1 MATFKSAKALA
12 AYHKARAAAFQRSSG
27 AVTAKEAERLRKR
40 VENRALG
47 LTSGTRTTYELQ
59 LLGHPYKRSR
69 RRYTQNERLAR
80 ASLKTARL
88 LPINRQTGRL
98 QDEMKVIA
106 VVRRFGNRSV
116 LTMRLRNRAPYAVYQ
131 LDPEGR
137 GTKTMRPRGFW
148 KALQKS
154 MTIYDARQMHTARI
168 KAKRAAERYLSGRAR

>member
-12 AYHKARAAAFQRSSG
+12 AYHKARAAAFQRESG

-40 VENRALG
+40 VEKRALQ
-47 LTSGTRTTYELQ
+47 LTSGTRTTYELR
-59 LLGHPYKRSR
+59 LLGHPYKRAQ
-69 RRYTQNERLAR
+69 RRYTANERLAR

-98 QDEMKVIA
+98 QEQMKVIA
-106 VVRRFGNRSV
+106 VVRRFGNRQILS
-116 LTMRLRNRAPYAVYQ
+116 LRLRNRAPYALYQ
-131 LDPEGR
+131 LDPENK

-154 MTIYDARQMHTARI
+154 MTTYDARQIHNARI
-168 KAKRAAERYLSGRAR
+168 KAKRAADRYLSGRAR